1 MNAMPDFAR
10 SSETLLQALRGK
22 LGHDGVT
29 TDSAELDFFSRDVF
43 AQGEPPL
50 AVIRPATI
58 AQLAESIRL
67 ATTAGIAIIARGGG
81 LSYTDGFLAQ
91 TPSVLIDMSMLNK
104 IIDINREDMTVTV
117 EAGLYWAD
125 LDAALAPLGLR
136 TPYWGPLSGLKSTV
150 GGALSQ
156 GSVFLGSGLHGS
168 VGDTVIGLEVVTAD
182 GTLIKTGSAAAG
194 NTSNFIRYFGP
205 DLTGVFVGDAGALG
219 VKVRAT
225 LRLIPRPAL
234 LDFVSFEFPDP
245 ASLFKAMSEIS
256 RQGLASECFGFDPTL
271 AKIRLQR
278 ASLFADAKTL
288 MSVVKQSGLKAGL
301 GLVTAG
307 RNFLEEGAYSG
318 HAIVEDDNAASLADR
333 VARVRAIF
341 AKTGK
346 PTDNSIP
353 KAMRATPFVAPNSML
368 GPGGERWVPVH
379 GIVPHSKAV
388 SAAAA
393 CDAYFA
399 EHHVLIEKHN
409 IQVGTLLCTI
419 AHQAMLIEPVFFW
432 PDSHTSYHKRVVEAG
447 YQAKIGEPADNPE
460 AREAVKKMKRE
471 IADLLRDHGATH
483 FQIGK
488 FYTYR
493 EGRDA
498 ALLAMFDAIKRQLD
512 PNNLMNPGAL
522 R

>member
-1 MNAMPDFAR
+1 MNAMPDFAG
-10 SSETLLQALRGK
+10 SNKVLLQALRDK
-22 LGHDGVT
+22 LGSEGLT
-29 TDSAELDFFSRDVF
+29 TDAAELDFFSRDVF
-43 AQGEPPL
+43 AQGELPL

-58 AQLAESIRL
+58 AQLAESVRV
-67 ATTAGIAIIARGGG
+67 ATTAGVAIIARGGG

-91 TPSVLIDMSMLNK
+91 KPSVLVDMSSLDK
-104 IIDINREDMTVTV
+104 IVEINREDMTVTV
-117 EAGLYWAD
+117 ETGIYWAD

-136 TPYWGPLSGLKSTV
+136 TPYWGPLSGLRSTV

-168 VGDTVIGLEVVTAD
+168 VGDTMIGLEVVIAD
-182 GTLIKTGSAAAG
+182 GTLLKTGSAAAG

-205 DLTGVFVGDAGALG
+205 DMTGVFVGDTGALG
-219 VKVRAT
+219 LKVRAT
-225 LRLIPRPAL
+225 LRLIPRPAML
-234 LDFVSFEFPDP
+234 GFVSFEFADAAP
-245 ASLFKAMSEIS
+245 LLKAMSEVS

-288 MSVVKQSGLKAGL
+288 MSVVKQSGLKAGF

-307 RNFLEEGAYSG
+307 RNFLEEGAFSG
-318 HAIVEDDNAASLADR
+318 HAILEDDNAASLADR

-341 AKTGK
+341 AESGK

-368 GPGGERWVPVH
+368 GPAGERWVPVH
-379 GIVPHSKAV
+379 GIVPHSRAV
-388 SAAAA
+388 EVAAA
-393 CDAYFA
+393 CDAYFS
-399 EHHVLIEKHN
+399 EHRALIERHK

-447 YQAKIGEPADNPE
+447 YQAQIGEPADNPE
-460 AREAVKKMKRE
+460 ARAAVKKMKRE
-471 IADLLRDHGATH
+471 IADLLRNHGASH
-483 FQIGK
+483 FQLGK

-493 EGRDA
+493 EGRDPA
-498 ALLAMFDAIKRQLD
+498 SLALFDAIKAKLD
-512 PNNLMNPGAL
+512 PNNLMNPGVL